1 MKKIFFILLI
11 IIIIT
16 LVFILGFNFFQTPTS
31 DVKNPDTVLP
41 DTEQVVTP
49 LEPHVPSLL
58 NKSGNRVPVR
68 NFIKDLDTIPLAN
81 DFYEVRY
88 ESDEGGDVGQI
99 YYYSGAGNILILL
112 DQNPLADSRVKMEE
126 ELKAMT
132 ELSEVELCDL
142 DVVVTTDENIN
153 FEYAGK
159 NIGLSFCPGS
169 EQFKAPS
176 GVLLR

>member
-1 MKKIFFILLI
+1 M
-11 IIIIT
+11 
-16 LVFILGFNFFQTPTS
+16 
-31 DVKNPDTVLP
+31 
-41 DTEQVVTP
+41 
-49 LEPHVPSLL
+49 
-58 NKSGNRVPVR
+58 PVR